1 MGLISVHFPSM
12 CFSSPSVGGFGA
24 AALAPSVPL
33 PCLKANMWTVLPD
46 GVPTILIALTWI
58 LWRQTIL
65 QTAGAQ
71 SEPTW
76 NMPPATFTLGST
88 LFQMEHF
95 HLYLWLFYRQ
105 TWSPHGAPSAK
116 WFIPPPA
123 ATSTVV
129 KGWRDGGKIYFKL
142 SKPGDAVNKGRG
154 DIVFVFKPKSCAH
167 HSHRRPPPGPTT
179 VCCLQRLHEF
189 TKPLVSTLFKV
200 SRGCKLFSWPGGR
213 NPLLRA
219 PRFSTQR
226 RSSPSR
232 CQCSNWAT
240 RRS

>member
-1 MGLISVHFPSM
+1 MCNKPNDRLSDKIQKKLSKFWLISVYIPSTRLR
-12 CFSSPSVGGFGA
+12 SSFCPFGA

-33 PCLKANMWTVLPD
+33 WCLNTNMWTVPPD
-46 GVPTILIALTWI
+46 GVPTILITLTWI
-58 LWRQTIL
+58 LWRQTIF

-105 TWSPHGAPSAK
+105 TWSPHGASSAK

-142 SKPGDAVNKGRG
+142 SLSLGM
-154 DIVFVFKPKSCAH
+154 
-167 HSHRRPPPGPTT
+167 
-179 VCCLQRLHEF
+179 Q
-189 TKPLVSTLFKV
+189 ST
-200 SRGCKLFSWPGGR
+200 RER
-213 NPLLRA
+213 EI
-219 PRFSTQR
+219 
-226 RSSPSR
+226 
-232 CQCSNWAT
+232 
-240 RRS
+240 

>member
-1 MGLISVHFPSM
+1 MADCHLKFALMVHLCMLSTCVPFLPFWGL
-12 CFSSPSVGGFGA
+12 FGA
-24 AALAPSVPL
+24 VARAPSVL
-33 PCLKANMWTVLPD
+33 HWRLKANMWTVLPD

-58 LWRQTIL
+58 LWRQIIL

-76 NMPPATFTLGST
+76 NMPPATFTLGSM

-105 TWSPHGAPSAK
+105 TCSPHGASSAK

-142 SKPGDAVNKGRG
+142 SLSLGM
-154 DIVFVFKPKSCAH
+154 
-167 HSHRRPPPGPTT
+167 
-179 VCCLQRLHEF
+179 Q
-189 TKPLVSTLFKV
+189 ST
-200 SRGCKLFSWPGGR
+200 REGEI
-213 NPLLRA
+213 
-219 PRFSTQR
+219 
-226 RSSPSR
+226 
-232 CQCSNWAT
+232 
-240 RRS
+240 